1 MAWFLYILIGILLLA
16 IIVCAFVKWKLKRRL
31 DSIDGFVGTI
41 RNDGD
46 NGKIVG
52 GQFADNTAKTTPR
65 NH

>member
-1 MAWFLYILIGILLLA
+1 MAWFLYILIGILSLA
-16 IIVCAFVKWKLKRRL
+16 IIGCAVVKWKLKRRL

-52 GQFADNTAKTTPR
+52 GQFGNNTAKTMPR